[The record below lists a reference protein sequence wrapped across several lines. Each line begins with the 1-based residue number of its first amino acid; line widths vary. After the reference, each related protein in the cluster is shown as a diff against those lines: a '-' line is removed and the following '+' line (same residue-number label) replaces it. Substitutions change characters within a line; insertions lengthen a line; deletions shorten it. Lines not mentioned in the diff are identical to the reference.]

1 MGGKLK
7 TLLSRELESHPL
19 VGDIRGRG
27 LFWAVEFV
35 LDKDLKTPLPLKA
48 KFSSRAVKNSLD
60 LGLNILGS
68 LGHRKIPSRSYS
80 SLSARHRNR

>member
-7 TLLSRELESHPL
+7 ALLCRELESHPL

-48 KFSSRAVKNSLD
+48 NFQLSGREEQSRPRAKYS
-60 LGLNILGS
+60 
-68 LGHRKIPSRSYS
+68 RKSRTQENTESIIF
-80 SLSARHRNR
+80 